1 MDTLNELAAY
11 SDIDPTYK
19 LDIGIP
25 PDDQL
30 SSPGS
35 HGSPDTSWITRRLR
49 LSIRRSST
57 DEFKPFQIDVK
68 GLFGN
73 ILLDY
78 TFSAEFDGQPSRS
91 SFKAADLLTI
101 DIDGTMTLEEAAEH
115 TFIRSHATFIHTTAN
130 HTSERH
136 HFRIGFVL
144 GRTIRSAVEMR
155 AALRSVTQRL
165 GSDDSPVDPLAIFHG
180 NRNATFAYF
189 DRGIPTDL
197 LDELIVDGHEHD
209 IPPAVDPEPEDRT
222 RTRNQQ
228 TYRTT
233 IDPNDPAITV
243 SIPAGNIQ
251 APPKRKGG
259 QKKAPPTAH
268 LIIGFDTE
276 YQSREAIGSTK
287 DEAQDAKNEILS
299 YQFCVK
305 LVTKDP
311 LKENQQ
317 CCGIII
323 PEGNDQRWL
332 LRDFVAAAIGTLIK
346 EFPGVRVPTDIYLVG
361 HFTRADLPMFHEFRD
376 EAKRSLNNVR
386 NTFVSI
392 ENYVPMTIEDL
403 DGNEIEEFRIRLR
416 DTILL
421 APASAKKLAD
431 IGDML
436 GMEKIELH
444 PDRKAERQ
452 IKENMKQFR
461 AENWPLFRDYAIRD
475 AEICTVY
482 AERVIRQFD
491 ALFGQFKMPLTLTSF
506 GSKLVISDWES
517 QGWQPDEVLGKEAM
531 EQSRFSRKKGY
542 TVKKTV
548 HPYLDDVHFE
558 LDFVTATY
566 HGGRNEQFLFGICD
580 EHIWRDHDL
589 SSAYT
594 TAMSLIGKPTW
605 DQMHRVDSI
614 DDIDMLD
621 LAYVTVD
628 FEFPETVRYPT
639 LPVRSPNGIIFPR
652 KGRSYCAAPE
662 VILAKQLGA
671 RLTLRR
677 SIKVPVEPE
686 VGVFSRFI
694 TDCIA
699 KRNDFDK
706 GTFEN
711 LFWKE
716 VGNSTYGKTAQGLR
730 RKRVYDLRE
739 DDMVELPESSLT
751 QPFFAS
757 FITSY
762 TRSVLGE
769 VLNRF
774 PDSVQVFSVTT
785 DGFLSHASDSE
796 IDTATSGP
804 LFQSFREARSKLVH
818 DDSPLEVKHTIKQ
831 PLGWRTRGSATLKLG
846 DGTKANIVLQKGG
859 IKSRFDL
866 TDEEENARVVE
877 MFFNRTPG
885 EVQQYTSG
893 IGLKDTIRYGSDF
906 VYRSI
911 TKRLSM
917 EFDWKRRPVAPCDRT
932 VHFNGQTHTH
942 LSFQS
947 QPLESLEEFLR
958 IREAWEKWDK
968 KPCRLLKSVPDL
980 TAFLGYLETNR
991 LSNTSSQTYM
1001 RKSGDGDLLRLRRD
1015 VTRAFRHQQA
1025 GFEVILARMGK
1036 IRHKTLCEILEGVGI
1051 PCTVT
1056 DIDNAR
1062 ADFIPYKTPAT
1073 DRVVAALKGLKDGPF
1088 PELDIELF
1096 LDP

>member
-1 MDTLNELAAY
+1 M
-11 SDIDPTYK
+11 
-19 LDIGIP
+19 
-25 PDDQL
+25 
-30 SSPGS
+30 
-35 HGSPDTSWITRRLR
+35 
-49 LSIRRSST
+49 
-57 DEFKPFQIDVK
+57 K

-73 ILLDY
+73 ILLDHAY
-78 TFSAEFDGQPSRS
+78 CAEINGRRS
-91 SFKAADLLTI
+91 KSNFRAADLLSV
-101 DIDGTMTLEEAAEH
+101 DIDGTMSLEEAAKH
-115 TFIRSHATFIHTTAN
+115 PFVRSYATFIHTTPN
-130 HTSERH
+130 HTPEKN

-144 GRTIRSAVEMR
+144 GRTIQSAEEMR
-155 AALRSVTQRL
+155 AAIRSLMQKL
-165 GSDDSPVDPLAIFHG
+165 GSDDDTSDPLAIFHG
-180 NRNATFAYF
+180 NRNAQFAYF

-197 LDELIVDGHEHD
+197 LDELIVDGHETD
-209 IPPAVDPEPEDRT
+209 IPATPQPDTGDRT

-228 TYRTT
+228 TYRST
-233 IDPNDPAITV
+233 IDPNDPAVTV
-243 SIPAGNIQ
+243 CIPADSIQ
-251 APPKRKGG
+251 APQKRKGG
-259 QKKAPPTAH
+259 QKKAPPTSH

-276 YQSREAIGSTK
+276 YQSREAVGPIKS
-287 DEAQDAKNEILS
+287 DAQDAKNEILS
-299 YQFCVK
+299 YQFCIK
-305 LVTKDP
+305 LAFKDP
-311 LKENQQ
+311 LKESLQ
-317 CCGIII
+317 CSGIII
-323 PEGNDQRWL
+323 PDGNDQRWL
-332 LRDFVAAAIGTLIK
+332 LCDFVAAAIGTLIK
-346 EFPGVRVPTDIYLVG
+346 EFPGIQVPSDIYLVG

-392 ENYVPMTIEDL
+392 ENYVPMTIEDM
-403 DGNEIEEFRIRLR
+403 DGNKIEEFKIRLR

-444 PDRKAERQ
+444 PDRQAERQ

-461 AENWPLFRDYAIRD
+461 AENWPLFREYAIRD

-482 AERVIRQFD
+482 AERVIRQHD

-517 QGWQPDEVLGKEAM
+517 QGWQPDEVLGKEAKQ
-531 EQSRFSRKKGY
+531 QSRFSRKKGY

-558 LDFVTATY
+558 LDFVTETY

-580 EHIWRDHDL
+580 EHVWRDHDL

-594 TAMSLIGKPTW
+594 TAMSLIGKPMW

-621 LAYVTVD
+621 LAYLTVD
-628 FEFPETVRYPT
+628 FEFPDTVRYPT

-662 VILAKQLGA
+662 VVLAKQLGA
-671 RLTLRR
+671 QLTLRR
-677 SIKVPVEPE
+677 SIKVPVEPD

-699 KRNDFDK
+699 KRDVFDK

-730 RKRVYDLRE
+730 GKRVYDLRD
-739 DDMVELPESSLT
+739 DDMVELPESTLT

-769 VLNRF
+769 ILNRF

-796 IDTATSGP
+796 ITTATGGP
-804 LFQSFREARSKLVH
+804 LFQSFRQARSKLVRK
-818 DDSPLEVKHTIKQ
+818 DNPLEVKHTIKQ

-866 TDEEENARVVE
+866 SDEEENARVVE
-877 MFFNRTPG
+877 MFFNRAPG
-885 EVQQYTSG
+885 ETQHYTSG
-893 IGLKDTIRYGSDF
+893 VGLKDTIQYGSDF

-917 EFDWKRRPVAPCDRT
+917 EFDWKRRPVDPCDRT
-932 VHFNGQTHTH
+932 VQFDGQTYTH

-958 IREAWEKWDK
+958 VRDAWEKWDK
-968 KPCRLLKSVPDL
+968 KPSRLLKSVPDL

-1001 RKSGDGDLLRLRRD
+1001 RKSEDGDLLRLRRD
-1015 VTRAFRHQQA
+1015 ITRAFRHQQA
-1025 GFEVILARMGK
+1025 GFDTVLARTGK
-1036 IRHKTLCEILEGVGI
+1036 IKHKALCEILERVGI
-1051 PCTVT
+1051 PCKVD
-1056 DIDNAR
+1056 DIENAR
-1062 ADFIPYKTPAT
+1062 ANFVPYKTPPT
-1073 DRVVAALKGLKDGPF
+1073 DKVVTALEALKQGPF

-1096 LDP
+1096 LDL